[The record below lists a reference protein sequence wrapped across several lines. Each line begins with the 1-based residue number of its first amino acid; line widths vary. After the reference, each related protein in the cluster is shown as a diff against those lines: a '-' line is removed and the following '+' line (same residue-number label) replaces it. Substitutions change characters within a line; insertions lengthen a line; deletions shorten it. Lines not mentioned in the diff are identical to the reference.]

1 MQEKQS
7 SSKIVFH
14 VMQKQET
21 SFRIDGSLNLFFG
34 LGGKTHIIVS
44 EEEYVLSAGGI
55 LAVNPERL
63 FRISCIDSSAIM
75 LQIPREILQLA
86 GDAALCT
93 YHCYTPEGRELQIEY
108 QHMRELYATL
118 FYEYLQNHHDV
129 SRSLNS
135 TLMQLLQYLAEHF
148 GEAGDGNGVDPKT
161 EYVIRYIDS
170 HWNEEISLSSLA
182 SEVHFSSS
190 YLSRFFQKT
199 TGMNFSSYLRKVRM
213 IHARQMLAQ
222 EDISI
227 TQIAY
232 DCGFRNAS
240 VFIETFKQE
249 YQMTPGQFRQIHPAS
264 GQMHAG
270 VLSVHDQRSD
280 LSILLVHMPEK
291 DTSKVTL
298 RKELLEIDCRDR
310 EKEDHRWTRML
321 NIGYAREGLLSD
333 VREQIKRAQ
342 TEIGFRYFRC
352 HGLLDDDMYIY
363 GENAE
368 GKPIFSFSY
377 VDLLFDF
384 VTGLGMTPF
393 VELSFMPSILAKEQT
408 RIFDR
413 PSVISGCS
421 DLEKW
426 KLLVRALLQHLA
438 DRYGIH
444 ALRTWRFATISLSYV
459 RIGCLTLED
468 YAELYQSTWQT
479 VKDFDPDL
487 QFGGTGCFPD
497 LTDNEQIGLPWFLRF
512 ASKNSCLPDFH
523 SIQWYPCVQTDDSLF
538 MEYTLNQRSAPAL
551 LSKDPDLLKKKLDEL
566 DALFEQYHVNERELF
581 LEECSPTLWQRDL
594 SCDTCYKAVWLA
606 KNMAISAGRAVFGYW
621 LLTDFIGERAHIRS
635 VFHGGYGLFTYNG
648 IPKAGYHAMRLISE
662 MGTELISAGSGYV
675 MTRDG
680 GSGNIQLL
688 IYNYSHYSDINC
700 YRYKQL
706 DDPADACSVFQPG
719 EQMQLRFN
727 LKGLTPGKYRI
738 LRYVLNKEHG
748 SSYDLWIRLQAPAY
762 PTTEETAYLRENS
775 DPECSIEVVDCKG
788 NLLLETD
795 RMPLETELICIERT

>member
-1 MQEKQS
+1 MTKEA
-7 SSKIVFH
+7 H
-14 VMQKQET
+14 RT
-21 SFRIDGSLNLFFG
+21 GTCNRIYNRKGKNHA
-34 LGGKTHIIVS
+34 GKTIQLKDRISCHAETGDFVSYRRQLKSVFRSGRKDSYHCIRRRIRIVS
-44 EEEYVLSAGGI
+44 RRNSGSE
-55 LAVNPERL
+55 PRRL
-63 FRISCIDSSAIM
+63 FRLSCIDSSAIM
-75 LQIPREILQLA
+75 
-86 GDAALCT
+86 
-93 YHCYTPEGRELQIEY
+93 LQIEY

-135 TLMQLLQYLAEHF
+135 TLMQLLQYLTEHF

-249 YQMTPGQFRQIHPAS
+249 YQMTPGQFRQIHPVS

-280 LSILLVHMPEK
+280 LSVLLVHMPEK

-298 RKELLEIDCRDR
+298 RKELLEIDCRNR
-310 EKEDHRWTRML
+310 EKEDHSWTRML

-342 TEIGFRYFRC
+342 KEIGFRYFRC

-363 GENAE
+363 GETAE

-444 ALRTWRFATISLSYV
+444 AQDMALRDHQPQLCADR
-459 RIGCLTLED
+459 
-468 YAELYQSTWQT
+468 
-479 VKDFDPDL
+479 
-487 QFGGTGCFPD
+487 
-497 LTDNEQIGLPWFLRF
+497 
-512 ASKNSCLPDFH
+512 LPD
-523 SIQWYPCVQTDDSLF
+523 TGRLRG
-538 MEYTLNQRSAPAL
+538 TL
-551 LSKDPDLLKKKLDEL
+551 
-566 DALFEQYHVNERELF
+566 
-581 LEECSPTLWQRDL
+581 
-594 SCDTCYKAVWLA
+594 
-606 KNMAISAGRAVFGYW
+606 
-621 LLTDFIGERAHIRS
+621 S
-635 VFHGGYGLFTYNG
+635 V
-648 IPKAGYHAMRLISE
+648 
-662 MGTELISAGSGYV
+662 YV
-675 MTRDG
+675 
-680 GSGNIQLL
+680 
-688 IYNYSHYSDINC
+688 
-700 YRYKQL
+700 
-706 DDPADACSVFQPG
+706 AD
-719 EQMQLRFN
+719 R
-727 LKGLTPGKYRI
+727 
-738 LRYVLNKEHG
+738 
-748 SSYDLWIRLQAPAY
+748 
-762 PTTEETAYLRENS
+762 
-775 DPECSIEVVDCKG
+775 
-788 NLLLETD
+788 
-795 RMPLETELICIERT
+795 